1 MHPADISAALRKAGS
16 SQAQVARWF
25 AEQGHKP
32 VTHAAVHMVV
42 SGRGSSARIARRISE
57 VTRLPVAVLWP
68 GKYASIAAEQAPAP
82 RSKRANS
89 SANAANSRHGIA
101 KTLQP

>member
-16 SQAQVARWF
+16 SQAQIARWF
-25 AEQGHKP
+25 AAQGQKP
-32 VTHAAVHMVV
+32 VSHAAVHMVV

-68 GKYASIAAEQAPAP
+68 GKYPALVAKQAEAKPAKAKSISHLNRRAA
-82 RSKRANS
+82 
-89 SANAANSRHGIA
+89 
-101 KTLQP
+101 

>member
-16 SQAQVARWF
+16 SQAKVARWF
-25 AEQGHKP
+25 AEQGQKP

-68 GKYASIAAEQAPAP
+68 GKYPDLVAQQARTRP
-82 RSKRANS
+82 SKRANS
-89 SANAANSRHGIA
+89 PVLASPGARA
-101 KTLQP
+101 LQP